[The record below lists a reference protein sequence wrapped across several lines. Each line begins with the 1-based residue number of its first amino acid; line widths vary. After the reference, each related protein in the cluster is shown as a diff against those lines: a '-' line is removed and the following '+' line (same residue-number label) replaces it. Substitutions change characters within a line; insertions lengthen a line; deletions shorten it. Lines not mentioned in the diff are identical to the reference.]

1 MKASG
6 RKRTCAG
13 ILFILLMFNGF
24 TGLTASSEK
33 SGLLITAAEKIRPYE
48 MTGLSIHIPDEGN
61 LRLNAVVN
69 GESIALYPEME
80 VHTGILTLPFEG
92 LDAAGQPLPR
102 GKAVLTA
109 ALHHE
114 SQALTGEAAVNILEP
129 AAALSFAILA
139 VEMMPNDAGEDLLVD
154 YQLTRPGRLKA
165 AVYAAEN
172 PQRTLKTW
180 SIDRGDTLPHR
191 FQWDKCV
198 SGQPLPA
205 GDYLLTLE
213 IENSPQKALER
224 RFTLTEEP
232 VAALPLL
239 PTEKGAFLPESL
251 DEASVWTTV
260 IAPVT
265 VADVGSLQHQKI
277 YIQPSENSAS
287 LGVVHGQTAALEV
300 LEVNTDGFT
309 RVRAARHGDGV
320 FVTGY
325 VPTAKLK
332 TVLPDTR
339 YGLLIDKG
347 RQMLSVYERGKLK
360 GELPVSTGL
369 YVPPGDSSFDTLA
382 GAFLT
387 EDRIAGFSSEGFR
400 YRSAIRI
407 DGGNLIHE
415 TGHRLNAGK
424 PNFSEQQQ
432 ALGAKASH
440 GCVRV
445 DNRLSDQGLNAWWLY
460 ATLPRNTK
468 VLVLPEKQE
477 EIRDEP
483 MIPHKAEPLTEAE
496 TPGDVQIVMT
506 FGGDCVLGSEEK
518 NRALPGSFHT
528 AVETNGYSWPFSGLS
543 DVFSGDDLSMV
554 NLENVLKDDGDG
566 RMDRQHN
573 FRGPSGF
580 AEILKAGGIELVNLA
595 NNHFPD
601 YGQDGKKST
610 RSALRDTG
618 IAFAGYGSLFVYEKS
633 GIRVGFAGI
642 RETIWHQGP
651 ERVTEEIAQ
660 LKKAGCD
667 FIVYTCHFGNEYEPR
682 HNALQEEIA
691 RAAVDAGAD
700 LVIGHHPHIVQ
711 GIEEYQ
717 GGLIFYSLG
726 NLVFGGNL
734 DLRVFDGLLV
744 QVTLD
749 FAQGVLALTR
759 VRLLPV
765 LTSGSRPANDFR
777 PVPAEGADKARI
789 MEAID
794 LDSQTAFP
802 ETFVIKKRP

>member
-1 MKASG
+1 MKASE

-13 ILFILLMFNGF
+13 ILFVLLMFNGF

-61 LRLNAVVN
+61 LQLNAVVN
-69 GESIALYPEME
+69 GESIALYPEMS
-80 VHTGILTLPFEG
+80 VHTGVLTLPFEG

-154 YQLTRPGRLKA
+154 YQLTQPGRLKA
-165 AVYAAEN
+165 AIYAAEN

-191 FQWDKCV
+191 FQWDKRV

-213 IENSPQKALER
+213 IERSPQKALER

-251 DEASVWTTV
+251 DEASVWTAV

-265 VADVGSLQHQKI
+265 VADVGALQHQKI
-277 YIQPSENSAS
+277 YSQPSETSAS
-287 LGVVHGQTAALEV
+287 LGVVHGQTAGLEV
-300 LEVNTDGFT
+300 LEVNADGFA

-424 PNFSEQQQ
+424 PDFSEQQQ

-566 RMDRQHN
+566 RMDRRHN

-610 RSALRDTG
+610 RSALRDAG

-642 RETIWHQGP
+642 RETIWRQGP
-651 ERVTEEIAQ
+651 ERVTDEIAQ

-717 GGLIFYSLG
+717 GSLIFYSLG